1 MRKSTPI
8 AVLTAKPPS
17 TTRNNAYTARE
28 NSRAVLQTRN
38 SYGHIEKAH
47 FARHPLH
54 HHRRRVLRLFQHL
67 WAIPVLRI
75 AGQFPVADLCTI
87 AGGWVPF
94 DPAGTSKA
102 SDGYSGN
109 PARSER
115 CYPAESL
122 WHLRIAAVSVRLYDR
137 YFSFQRSH
145 HDRAAKFCTGPCYA
159 VYLSAKP
166 STSHSYRSVCA
177 GIGSCWCLPVGYQIP
192 LKWCSLFRD

>member
-1 MRKSTPI
+1 M
-8 AVLTAKPPS
+8 
-17 TTRNNAYTARE
+17 
-28 NSRAVLQTRN
+28 
-38 SYGHIEKAH
+38 
-47 FARHPLH
+47 
-54 HHRRRVLRLFQHL
+54 
-67 WAIPVLRI
+67 
-75 AGQFPVADLCTI
+75 
-87 AGGWVPF
+87 VPF

-109 PARSER
+109 PAQSER

-177 GIGSCWCLPVGYQIP
+177 GIGSCWCLPVGYRRKSHSNGA
-192 LKWCSLFRD
+192 LCSGIVLEPHFRVSCGTLYSSAPSVLVRWNRGVVTGLGMLIGGIVINLAAQS